1 MKYITHHRYRGK
13 AVTGKEV
20 NIPALTQLEEKDGV
34 IIYNNEPLCFN
45 TSQAAHEHIAR
56 DDDGNGLERGMLTY
70 EIAFSNRKRFNNDK
84 TRRQRFTDEEI
95 ELLSTKW
102 QKYLNPDVDV
112 ILFNQ
117 AFFDGNI
124 FELRE
129 MAKDLHMKG
138 VK

>member
-1 MKYITHHRYRGK
+1 MYITHRRFRGK
-13 AVTGKEV
+13 ALSGKEV
-20 NIPALTQLEEKDGV
+20 NIPAMTKLDGEDGL
-34 IIYNNEPLCFN
+34 ILYNNEPLCFD
-45 TSQAAHEHIAR
+45 TSQVAHKYITR
-56 DDDGNGLERGMLTY
+56 NDDGNGMERGMLTY
-70 EIAFSNRKRFNNDK
+70 EIAFSNRKRFSNDK

-124 FELRE
+124 GELRE

>member
-1 MKYITHHRYRGK
+1 MKYILYRRYKGK

-20 NIPALTQLEEKDGV
+20 NIPATTKLDCTDGV

-45 TSQAAHEHIAR
+45 TSQIAHEYIAR
-56 DDDGNGLERGMLTY
+56 NDDGNGLERGMLTY
-70 EIAFSNRKRFNNDK
+70 EIAFSNRKRFSNDK
-84 TRRQRFTDEEI
+84 TRQQRFTDEEI

-124 FELRE
+124 LELRE